1 MCVRNFLISVQ
12 NHLLK
17 YVHVDPTHPTLDKPT
32 FTRAKQCMQSTSWMF
47 LHKHMPAHWWAIQ
60 VNCYNNWQE
69 NREIDVVEWMLGRTL
84 SSPCICRVCVWGCS
98 NFQTDC
104 RTPWQRERR
113 HCSPYREDKC
123 KYSLKFIYFG
133 VDGVILPWIWIFIHN
148 WVSWDHCATSNAINA
163 PDSSVVFTAGTY
175 TQGALCTADTTRAT
189 SHCCLQHA

>member
-84 SSPCICRVCVWGCS
+84 SSPCICHVCVWGCS

-123 KYSLKFIYFG
+123 KYSLEQNSFILVLMVWSYPELEFS
-133 VDGVILPWIWIFIHN
+133 FITE
-148 WVSWDHCATSNAINA
+148 WAEITA
-163 PDSSVVFTAGTY
+163 PPPM
-175 TQGALCTADTTRAT
+175 Q
-189 SHCCLQHA
+189 